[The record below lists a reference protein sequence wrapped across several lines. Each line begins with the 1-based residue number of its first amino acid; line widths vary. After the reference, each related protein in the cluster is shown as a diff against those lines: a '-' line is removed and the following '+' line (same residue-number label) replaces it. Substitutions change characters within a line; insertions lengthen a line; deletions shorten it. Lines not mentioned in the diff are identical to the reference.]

1 MKTAGN
7 KAMKVPT
14 QTMSLLISLAIV
26 VGSIAFLVPRIV
38 FPTEPVTLLKQT
50 IVLPDDTTNAQYTLA
65 LNQSDQLN
73 IQLSGNGDLVNL
85 MIAQSSNP
93 SYAIVDQEDQTSFTS
108 TWTVPQTGSY
118 IFTVN
123 TPDDGATANLIVT
136 KTSP

>member
-65 LNQSDQLN
+65 LNQSDKLN